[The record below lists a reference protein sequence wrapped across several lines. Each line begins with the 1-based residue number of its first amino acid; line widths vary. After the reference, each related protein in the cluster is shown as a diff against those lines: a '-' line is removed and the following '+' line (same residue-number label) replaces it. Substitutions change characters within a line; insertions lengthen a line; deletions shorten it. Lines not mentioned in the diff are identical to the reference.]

1 MVVCQEVSTSV
12 AKTPSKS
19 LFSCYIGNKNLFQ
32 FAIAEKGHREPLK
45 VLVARESVIPEEPL

>member
-1 MVVCQEVSTSV
+1 MVVCQEVSTSLQ
-12 AKTPSKS
+12 KLLQNHCS
-19 LFSCYIGNKNLFQ
+19 LGIMNNKNLFQ